1 MKFYNKNKY
10 DYEKIISNNIDNLIL
25 KFPDKNKSNILSS
38 NNINETNAYFRLIT
52 LLQEPY
58 MFNYISFIEN
68 PNIKQILLNHLLNN
82 SLKYKEIYKKLFYS

>member
-58 MFNYISFIEN
+58 ITNIIKSFI
-68 PNIKQILLNHLLNN
+68 K
-82 SLKYKEIYKKLFYS
+82 

>member
-10 DYEKIISNNIDNLIL
+10 DYEKITSDNIDNLIL

-58 MFNYISFIEN
+58 MFNYISFIKN
-68 PNIKQILLNHLLNN
+68 PNIKQRLLNHLLNN

>member
-10 DYEKIISNNIDNLIL
+10 YYEKIINNNIDNLIL

-38 NNINETNAYFRLIT
+38 NNINETNTYCRLIT

-58 MFNYISFIEN
+58 IFNYISFIKN
-68 PNIKQILLNHLLNN
+68 QNIKQRLLNNLLNN
-82 SLKYKEIYKKLFYS
+82 SIKYKEIYKKLFYS

>member
-25 KFPDKNKSNILSS
+25 KFPYKNKSNILSS

>member
-58 MFNYISFIEN
+58 MFNYISFIKN

>member
-58 MFNYISFIEN
+58 MFNYISFIKTR
-68 PNIKQILLNHLLNN
+68 NIKQILLNHLLNN

>member
-58 MFNYISFIEN
+58 MFNYISFIK
-68 PNIKQILLNHLLNN
+68 IQI
-82 SLKYKEIYKKLFYS
+82 